1 MSFMKDKIEDVDVL
15 ISELEKVK
23 ENREKDRKSLI
34 DNLTNIATSNTNPNP
49 SYQSNNK

>member
-1 MSFMKDKIEDVDVL
+1 MTFMRNKIKNVDSL

-34 DNLTNIATSNTNPNP
+34 DNLTNIATSNTSVNS